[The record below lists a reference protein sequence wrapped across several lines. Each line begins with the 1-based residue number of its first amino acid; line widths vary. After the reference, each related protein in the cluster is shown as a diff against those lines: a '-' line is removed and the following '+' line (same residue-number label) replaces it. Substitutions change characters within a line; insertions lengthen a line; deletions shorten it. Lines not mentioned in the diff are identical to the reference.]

1 MTKDILKVKGYV
13 RIQLTDKET
22 GKVVYDSGE
31 IEQVIT
37 LYGAMRVMNCYDAV
51 GTVSGSA
58 NKVNLYYTG
67 GDSETPVK
75 SLTGSWGTRVN
86 TGTALQNTLTAQ
98 DTSSDAYSFRYLGLD
113 TTAPLGWLNN
123 LHKHDYGSVVNKG
136 SNQTLTV
143 SWRISIPF
151 S

>member
-1 MTKDILKVKGYV
+1 MTNDVLNVKGFI
-13 RIQLTDKET
+13 RIVLTDRFT
-22 GKVVYDSGE
+22 GEILYDSGE

-37 LYGAMRVMNCYDAV
+37 LYGAMRLMNCYDAV
-51 GTVSGSA
+51 GSVSGSA

-67 GDSETPVK
+67 GDSEIPVK
-75 SLTGSWGTRVN
+75 TLTGSWGTRQN

-113 TTAPLGWLNN
+113 TTAPLCWLNN